1 MRLRNLAL
9 LTVFSTVITGC
20 ATPSKPPPAPEPVRP
35 ASTPAPA
42 REETARAA
50 NRPQYQPKS
59 LSATGYAVINV
70 QNHKQPAQQRLMAIR
85 AAKADAYRN
94 LAEQVFGLALDSTT
108 TVADL
113 AITNDR
119 FRARVEG
126 TIFGAVLS
134 SITPVNNDTYEVTLT
149 LDGAVVNDIRALY
162 VESQGGKLSR

>member
-9 LTVFSTVITGC
+9 LTVFSTVIIGC

-35 ASTPAPA
+35 ASTPAPS
-42 REETARAA
+42 REETAKAA
-50 NRPQYQPKS
+50 SRPQYQPKS